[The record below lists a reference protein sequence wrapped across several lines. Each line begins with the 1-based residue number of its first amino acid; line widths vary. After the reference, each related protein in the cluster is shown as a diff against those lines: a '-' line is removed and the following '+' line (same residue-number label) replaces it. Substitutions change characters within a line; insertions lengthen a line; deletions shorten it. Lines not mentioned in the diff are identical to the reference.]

1 MSNSRAPSTTATFSR
16 GIALWWQQAKLFAS
30 GVLFVLAGS
39 LIAGILI
46 AVGWLYLATS
56 ADDRYLALK
65 HLQADFLTVVP
76 MANRTINFNFDAGST
91 AMQPAEAL
99 AFTRDATDAVNVEI
113 YNAALYGALTAFGC
127 FVLVTLFW
135 MEYGRK
141 RLTDQQIRGARLVT
155 AKQLESELVARGD
168 ASRYRIAGVP
178 MRRGAEP
185 LNTLVVG
192 AQGVGKSRVFFE
204 IMKEVRAG
212 AKKAVVY
219 DSSGEFT
226 AAFYREGK
234 DVILNPLDV
243 RSPNWNPW
251 REIHGEIHYDNIAEA
266 LIPLPPK
273 DPQPFF
279 AIAARMVFKDSL
291 RALGESNKRTN
302 AELYKAIARS
312 NLDELHA
319 LLVREAAATYVDPVT
334 ERTGMSLKMTV
345 QNQLD
350 SFRFLHDE
358 GEPFSIREWTQK
370 KDDDSWLF
378 ITVNEEQKS
387 ALLPI
392 ISLWCDIAIQ
402 ALLSLTPIHAERFW
416 YFYDELPGLQ
426 KLEIMKMAVTGTRK
440 FGGCFVLGLQD
451 FSQLFEIYGDHLAR
465 TIISGCQTKLLLRV
479 TDGDS
484 AKALVN
490 AIGQVE
496 IEEKEENATIGIDE
510 RRDSMSVSARRNLR
524 DIVLASEILRL
535 PDMQGFLVTPG
546 DYPVARVKYGYVP
559 IAQIATPFIPRQAPA
574 LWLPPSAAANPQI
587 TVVAPAAPS
596 SSAAAPVQPA
606 PVAPTAPVAAP
617 SPSAATAAPA
627 PTVAVGDDAT
637 TATAGAAGA
646 APANLII
653 LASGAVV
660 DADTGEI
667 QGRAGGQPSETSGT
681 PDDTNGYIELF

>member
-1 MSNSRAPSTTATFSR
+1 MANARAPSTTATFSR

-39 LIAGILI
+39 LIAGILV
-46 AVGWLYLATS
+46 AAGSLFLATS

-65 HLQADFLTVVP
+65 HLQADLLTVVP
-76 MANRTINFNFDAGST
+76 MANRTITFNSDSAST
-91 AMQPAEAL
+91 SMQPAEAL
-99 AFTRDATDAVNVEI
+99 AFTRDAADSVNVEI
-113 YNAALYGALTAFGC
+113 YNAALYGGLTTIGC

-141 RLTDQQIRGARLVT
+141 RLTDHQVRGARLVK
-155 AKQLESELVARGD
+155 AKQLKSELVARND
-168 ASRYRIAGVP
+168 ASPYRIAGVP
-178 MRRGAEP
+178 MRRGAEN
-185 LNTLVVG
+185 LNTLIAG
-192 AQGVGKSRVFFE
+192 AQGTGKSRQFFE
-204 IMKEVRAG
+204 LMAQVRARR
-212 AKKAVVY
+212 KKAVVY

-234 DVILNPLDV
+234 DVILNPLDA

-291 RALGESNKRTN
+291 RALGQSNKRTN
-302 AELYKAIARS
+302 AELYKAISRS

-319 LLVREAAATYVDPVT
+319 LLIREAAATYVDPVT

-370 KDDDSWLF
+370 EDDDSWLF

-387 ALLPI
+387 ALLPV
-392 ISLWCDIAIQ
+392 ISLWCDVAIQ
-402 ALLSLTPIHAERFW
+402 ALLSLDPIHAERFW

-451 FSQLFEIYGDHLAR
+451 FSQLFETYGDHLAR

-490 AIGQVE
+490 AIGQAD
-496 IEEKEENATIGIDE
+496 IDEKEENATIGIDE
-510 RRDSMSVSARRNLR
+510 RRDSMSVFARRNLR

-535 PDMQGFLVTPG
+535 PDMEGYLVTPG

-559 IAQIATPFIPRQAPA
+559 IAQIATPFVPRQASG
-574 LWLPPSAAANPQI
+574 LWLPPSAAPNPQI
-587 TVVAPAAPS
+587 AVPAPAATSSSTAAAVQSAPAASAPPVPS
-596 SSAAAPVQPA
+596 SPPSAAA
-606 PVAPTAPVAAP
+606 TAPAA
-617 SPSAATAAPA
+617 SAASASAA
-627 PTVAVGDDAT
+627 
-637 TATAGAAGA
+637 AGAGA
-646 APANLII
+646 APGNLIM
-653 LASGAVV
+653 LPSGEVV
-660 DADTGEI
+660 DADTGEV
-667 QGRAGGQPSETSGT
+667 QGRTSGEPDGFGSA
-681 PDDTNGYIELF
+681 PDDSNGHFDIF